1 MLLKIIRKVRNNIIM
16 KKGIDISGHQGDI
29 NFDYIKDNYDFV
41 IIRCGYGSDLSAD
54 DSECSQCD
62 TMAQTYINECEARII
77 PYALYLYQYAADD
90 EQARSEAAHIREW
103 YNKSNPIGVFLDI
116 EDADGYKERHGIDY
130 YSTQALAVV
139 WLDELADI
147 KAKGIYASHSWL
159 NTYMNVD
166 ELIEHGALI
175 WEAHWNDDGEICDD
189 KFAMSQES
197 SDHHLDDGTRVDYDI
212 MRDEVYNQLI
222 GNTGNEDTST
232 EPDEV
237 VDSTSTDTMY
247 HEGDYVEYDRI
258 YASSTSE
265 EPLTPSAG
273 FTSGTITRVI
283 PGAANPYLINDGTGW
298 VNDGCINSS
307 DNGNQPSESDTSI
320 NVGDKVRV
328 LVNATYDGG
337 SFVMYYDT
345 YDVIEVKGD
354 RVVIGIVKD
363 WNDDGSIGDYDVTCA
378 INICNI
384 ERV

>member
-1 MLLKIIRKVRNNIIM
+1 M
-16 KKGIDISGHQGDI
+16 KKGIDISSHQGDI

-62 TMAQTYINECEARII
+62 TMAQTYIDECEARNI

-212 MRDEVYNQLI
+212 MRDEVYDQLI

-232 EPDEV
+232 GSDEV

-283 PGAANPYLINDGTGW
+283 PGAANQYLVNDGTGW
-298 VNDGCINSS
+298 INDGCINSS
-307 DNGNQPSESDTSI
+307 SNNNQTSDTSI